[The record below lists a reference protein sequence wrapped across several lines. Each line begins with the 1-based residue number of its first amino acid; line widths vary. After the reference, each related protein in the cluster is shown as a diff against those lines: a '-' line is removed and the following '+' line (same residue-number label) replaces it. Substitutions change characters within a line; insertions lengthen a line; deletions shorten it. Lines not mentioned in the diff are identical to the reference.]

1 VILRYNFI
9 KDTRKINFNKNIVE
23 GSDTMNINDQK
34 EVTQNN
40 NGVEGKRR
48 PNILLGAFM
57 MFIFPLIAIFLG
69 VFIGTFIGEAVDGS
83 IFTFQIIGGIVGVI
97 LAGIGIKLFDRSS
110 KMHGKTEKIYWDD
123 L

>member
-1 VILRYNFI
+1 
-9 KDTRKINFNKNIVE
+9 
-23 GSDTMNINDQK
+23 MNTNDQK
-34 EVTQNN
+34 EVIQNN
-40 NGVEGKRR
+40 GAHGEKS

-69 VFIGTFIGEAVDGS
+69 ALLGACIGEAVNGS
-83 IFTFQIIGGIVGVI
+83 VLVFQIVGGIIGLV

>member
-1 VILRYNFI
+1 MS
-9 KDTRKINFNKNIVE
+9 T
-23 GSDTMNINDQK
+23 NDQK

-40 NGVEGKRR
+40 NGVQGKKS

-69 VFIGTFIGEAVDGS
+69 VFLGAIIGETVNGS
-83 IFTFQIIGGIVGVI
+83 ILTFQIVGGIAGLI
-97 LAGIGIKLFDRSS
+97 LAGIGIKLFDKSS
-110 KMHGKTEKIYWDD
+110 KMHGKAEKIYWDD

>member
-1 VILRYNFI
+1 
-9 KDTRKINFNKNIVE
+9 
-23 GSDTMNINDQK
+23 MNTNDQK

-40 NGVEGKRR
+40 NGAEKGKKS

-57 MFIFPLIAIFLG
+57 MFIFPLIAIFFGVCLG
-69 VFIGTFIGEAVDGS
+69 AIIGESVNGS
-83 IFTFQIIGGIVGVI
+83 IMTFQVAGGIVGLI

>member
-1 VILRYNFI
+1 
-9 KDTRKINFNKNIVE
+9 
-23 GSDTMNINDQK
+23 MNVNDQK
-34 EVTQNN
+34 EVIQNN
-40 NGVEGKRR
+40 NGVQSKKS

-69 VFIGTFIGEAVDGS
+69 VFLGAFIGGAVNGS
-83 IFTFQIIGGIVGVI
+83 ILTFQIVGGIVGLI

>member
-1 VILRYNFI
+1 
-9 KDTRKINFNKNIVE
+9 
-23 GSDTMNINDQK
+23 MNTNDQK

-40 NGVEGKRR
+40 NGVEGKKS

-57 MFIFPLIAIFLG
+57 MFVFPLIAIFLG
-69 VFIGTFIGEAVDGS
+69 VCLGDIIGESVNGS
-83 IFTFQIIGGIVGVI
+83 IMTFQIAGGIVGLI

-110 KMHGKTEKIYWDD
+110 KMRGKTEKIYWDD

>member
-1 VILRYNFI
+1 
-9 KDTRKINFNKNIVE
+9 
-23 GSDTMNINDQK
+23 MNTNDQK
-34 EVTQNN
+34 EVIQNN
-40 NGVEGKRR
+40 NGAHGKKS

-69 VFIGTFIGEAVDGS
+69 AFLGACIGEAVNGTV
-83 IFTFQIIGGIVGVI
+83 IVFQIVGGIIGLV

>member
-1 VILRYNFI
+1 
-9 KDTRKINFNKNIVE
+9 
-23 GSDTMNINDQK
+23 MNTNDQK

-40 NGVEGKRR
+40 NRAEGKKS

-69 VFIGTFIGEAVDGS
+69 VFLGAVIGEAVNGS
-83 IFTFQIIGGIVGVI
+83 ILTFQIAGGIVGLI
-97 LAGIGIKLFDRSS
+97 LAGIGINLFDRSS
-110 KMHGKTEKIYWDD
+110 KMHGKTDKIYWDD

>member
-1 VILRYNFI
+1 
-9 KDTRKINFNKNIVE
+9 
-23 GSDTMNINDQK
+23 MNTNDQK

-40 NGVEGKRR
+40 SEVEGKKS

-69 VFIGTFIGEAVDGS
+69 VFLGAVIGESVNGS
-83 IFTFQIIGGIVGVI
+83 IMTFQIAGGIVGLI
-97 LAGIGIKLFDRSS
+97 LAGIVIKVFDKSS